1 MSTCSLQSLWQG
13 PERNPEEG
21 YTLRQVFYYV
31 PETHLV
37 SSQPEFFISLPCTW
51 LLLGV
56 SEAFERN
63 RN

>member
-37 SSQPEFFISLPCTW
+37 SSQPEFFISLPCT
-51 LLLGV
+51 
-56 SEAFERN
+56 
-63 RN
+63 